1 MASIVPSA
9 RSRHTRAGVERS
21 RGGITMWMAV
31 LALLVLLPSVAGAQ
45 DRLDAVAAAVD
56 RATTTPQTE
65 AASVDRMAKF
75 LGTTPETLRAERA
88 STKLGWGDL
97 FVSHRIA
104 TRGGHP
110 IDKVFGARRSGA
122 PWGTIAEE
130 AGVQPDLLVGDVAA
144 VWPDAARATAPAGPG
159 AASPSGGGTS
169 SPPGA
174 QSTPPPATVAEP
186 PKSAGDSGTPFQPFG
201 ESRSSGDRTRDEI
214 RDRMIRGGGNR
225 Q

>member
-1 MASIVPSA
+1 
-9 RSRHTRAGVERS
+9 
-21 RGGITMWMAV
+21 MWMGV
-31 LALLVLLPSVAGAQ
+31 LAMLVLLANVAGAQ
-45 DRLDAVAAAVD
+45 DRLDTVAAAVD
-56 RATTTPQTE
+56 RATATPQAE

-110 IDKVFGARRSGA
+110 IEKVFGARRSGA

-144 VWPDAARATAPAGPG
+144 VFPDAARASAPATSGGPTTSG
-159 AASPSGGGTS
+159 TSAPPGGASPSPTK
-169 SPPGA
+169 A
-174 QSTPPPATVAEP
+174 AEP
-186 PKSAGDSGTPFQPFG
+186 PKSTGDGGTPFQPFG

-214 RDRMIRGGGNR
+214 RDRMIRGGGTR

>member
-1 MASIVPSA
+1 MARLYRPVP
-9 RSRHTRAGVERS
+9 HVILGE
-21 RGGITMWMAV
+21 RGGIRMWIGV
-31 LALLVLLPSVAGAQ
+31 LAMLVLLANVASAQ
-45 DRLDAVAAAVD
+45 DRLDDAAAAVD
-56 RATTTPQTE
+56 RATATPQAE

-110 IDKVFGARRSGA
+110 IDKVFSARRTGA

-144 VWPDAARATAPAGPG
+144 VFPDAARATAPANPG
-159 AASPSGGGTS
+159 GSTTSGAS
-169 SPPGA
+169 A
-174 QSTPPPATVAEP
+174 TPAGSAPPAKAAEP
-186 PKSAGDSGTPFQPFG
+186 PKSTSEGGTPFQPFG

-214 RDRMIRGGGNR
+214 RDRMIRGGGTR

>member
-45 DRLDAVAAAVD
+45 DRLDAVASAVD
-56 RATTTPQTE
+56 RATATSQTE

-75 LGTTPETLRAERA
+75 LGTTPETLRGERA

-130 AGVQPDLLVGDVAA
+130 AGVQPDLIVSDVAA
-144 VWPDAARATAPAGPG
+144 VWPDAARATGPAGPG
-159 AASPSGGGTS
+159 TSSPSGAGTS
-169 SPPGA
+169 SGA
-174 QSTPPPATVAEP
+174 PSSPPPAKAAEP
-186 PKSAGDSGTPFQPFG
+186 PKSAGDSSTPFQPFG
-201 ESRSSGDRTRDEI
+201 ESQGSGDRTRDEI
-214 RDRMIRGGGNR
+214 RDRMIRGGGVR

>member
-1 MASIVPSA
+1 
-9 RSRHTRAGVERS
+9 
-21 RGGITMWMAV
+21 MWMGV
-31 LALLVLLPSVAGAQ
+31 LAMLVLLANVADAQ
-45 DRLDAVAAAVD
+45 DRLDTVAAAVD
-56 RATTTPQTE
+56 RATATPQTE

-110 IDKVFGARRSGA
+110 IEKVFGARRSGA

-144 VWPDAARATAPAGPG
+144 VFPDAVRASAPATSGGSTTSGTSAPPG
-159 AASPSGGGTS
+159 GASPSPTK
-169 SPPGA
+169 A
-174 QSTPPPATVAEP
+174 AEP
-186 PKSAGDSGTPFQPFG
+186 PKSTGEGGTPFQPFG
-201 ESRSSGDRTRDEI
+201 ESRSTGDRTRDEI
-214 RDRMIRGGGNR
+214 RDRMIRGGGTR

>member
-1 MASIVPSA
+1 
-9 RSRHTRAGVERS
+9 
-21 RGGITMWMAV
+21 MWMGV
-31 LALLVLLPSVAGAQ
+31 LALVLLVNVASAQ

-56 RATTTPQTE
+56 RTTTAPQAE

-75 LGTTPETLRAERA
+75 LGMTPEALRAERA

-97 FVSHRIA
+97 FVSHRVA

-110 IDKVFGARRSGA
+110 LDKVVGARRTGA

-144 VWPDAARATAPAGPG
+144 VWPDAARTTAPASAG
-159 AASPSGGGTS
+159 ASAPSGAPAAP
-169 SPPGA
+169 SPA
-174 QSTPPPATVAEP
+174 QAAEP
-186 PKSAGDSGTPFQPFG
+186 PKSTGEGGAPFQPFG

-214 RDRMIRGGGNR
+214 RDRMIRGGGAR